1 MNIAEAKQ
9 QIKDTVE
16 AYLQRDEAGVP
27 ALAVAHQR
35 PVFLLGAPGIGKTA
49 IMEQVARELGIGIV
63 SYSMTHHTR
72 QSALGL
78 PRIERRSF
86 EGMEFDASEYTMS
99 EIVAAVYDYME
110 RTGLRSGILFLD
122 EINCVSETLYPSML
136 QFLQFKTFGKHKVP
150 EGWVV
155 VCAGNPPEYNRS
167 VHEFDIA
174 TLDRLREIDVQP
186 DYAAWRA
193 YAQEA
198 GLHPAVTTFLEAKK
212 DRFYK
217 VESKP
222 GGGKA
227 FVTAR
232 GWEDLADVMSLYERL
247 GNPVDR
253 SLFEQFLRDDEICD
267 QFSVYYALFQ
277 KYRSDYQIDSIL
289 AGTAGS
295 DIVQRARA
303 AEFDERIAL
312 LGLLLDALAGVCGHV
327 LQLEEVCMQLRDALR
342 AAKPELLAGETADVA
357 VGGRVRTLEAE
368 TARSIE
374 AGTAA
379 DAQVRRD
386 RLTAAALKAFLA
398 ECVLQKALEGEAAF
412 RTIEAAYKEEVAKV
426 QPAVDAAHDQ
436 MDSAFAFVD
445 ATMGDREM
453 LVFLAE
459 MTTRR
464 ATTTFIS
471 HYGNEQYYRFNESLQ
486 VDASRANLT
495 ARAADLAALDNGI
508 PDAFDGPSSDSSQP
522 AGISIGSRSEGDKGS
537 SPASSAALADYYAD
551 KEFEYGF
558 ASVCKMLLPAS
569 ELKGKRVLDIGSRRG
584 RGAYKISSMVGD
596 SGHVIGIDW
605 SPSYVQESIDGMS
618 RAWHDSGLKGNNME
632 FHLAYPEDLISAG
645 IGTGTLDVV
654 YVNNVMTLFC
664 DQARALAEFGRVLK
678 PGGLLIMETVFA
690 DRERDE
696 GVVAAARELGNSIQA
711 ARTEAENRAWLKAA
725 GFDAL
730 SVEDEYEVSADRG
743 YKAGEV
749 VATVPGDA
757 DVRYRAVSLY
767 ARKE

>member
-247 GNPVDR
+247 GKPVDR

-327 LQLEEVCMQLRDALR
+327 L
-342 AAKPELLAGETADVA
+342 
-357 VGGRVRTLEAE
+357 
-368 TARSIE
+368 
-374 AGTAA
+374 
-379 DAQVRRD
+379 
-386 RLTAAALKAFLA
+386 
-398 ECVLQKALEGEAAF
+398 
-412 RTIEAAYKEEVAKV
+412 
-426 QPAVDAAHDQ
+426 
-436 MDSAFAFVD
+436 
-445 ATMGDREM
+445 
-453 LVFLAE
+453 
-459 MTTRR
+459 
-464 ATTTFIS
+464 
-471 HYGNEQYYRFNESLQ
+471 
-486 VDASRANLT
+486 
-495 ARAADLAALDNGI
+495 
-508 PDAFDGPSSDSSQP
+508 
-522 AGISIGSRSEGDKGS
+522 
-537 SPASSAALADYYAD
+537 
-551 KEFEYGF
+551 
-558 ASVCKMLLPAS
+558 
-569 ELKGKRVLDIGSRRG
+569 
-584 RGAYKISSMVGD
+584 
-596 SGHVIGIDW
+596 
-605 SPSYVQESIDGMS
+605 
-618 RAWHDSGLKGNNME
+618 
-632 FHLAYPEDLISAG
+632 
-645 IGTGTLDVV
+645 
-654 YVNNVMTLFC
+654 
-664 DQARALAEFGRVLK
+664 
-678 PGGLLIMETVFA
+678 
-690 DRERDE
+690 
-696 GVVAAARELGNSIQA
+696 
-711 ARTEAENRAWLKAA
+711 
-725 GFDAL
+725 
-730 SVEDEYEVSADRG
+730 
-743 YKAGEV
+743 
-749 VATVPGDA
+749 
-757 DVRYRAVSLY
+757 
-767 ARKE
+767 